1 MAESIVER
9 MRRQAFASTKRDVHY
24 EEEQLTT
31 ETTVCP
37 GCGAGRAEEHG
48 VKECRYCGYQ
58 RRPVAA
64 QQTTHFSR
72 RIEGHYGAIS
82 PDDYRIT
89 GTP

>member
-48 VKECRYCGYQ
+48 VKECRYCGY
-58 RRPVAA
+58 V
-64 QQTTHFSR
+64 F
-72 RIEGHYGAIS
+72 IS
-82 PDDYRIT
+82 ANL
-89 GTP
+89 

>member
-37 GCGAGRAEEHG
+37 GRKNTALRNVATAGTCLSAPT
-48 VKECRYCGYQ
+48 CSS
-58 RRPVAA
+58 
-64 QQTTHFSR
+64 TTNNIILR